1 MAPPGDCQDPRGWL
15 GPAIGERS
23 SRNRGVVNAGSS
35 EVSEV
40 PAKETMLS
48 SLGRGAGASVLGLL
62 RAEQCFRWWVRK

>member
-1 MAPPGDCQDPRGWL
+1 MALAGDCQDPRGWL

-23 SRNRGVVNAGSS
+23 SRNRGVVNAGSY

-40 PAKETMLS
+40 PVKETLPS
-48 SLGRGAGASVLGLL
+48 SLGGETGATVLGLL